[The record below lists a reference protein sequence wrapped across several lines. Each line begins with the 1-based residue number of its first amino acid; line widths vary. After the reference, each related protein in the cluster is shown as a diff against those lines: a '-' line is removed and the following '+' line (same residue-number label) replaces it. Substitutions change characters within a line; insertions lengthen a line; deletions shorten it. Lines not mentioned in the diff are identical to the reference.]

1 MGTAMTPYE
10 RCMAAFTWK
19 TPDRAPVIPQNS
31 DHAISL
37 AGYDMLEGS
46 KDARKLAYA
55 LLEAREKFGYDGIM
69 LGPDAAILAEAL
81 GCPTEYR
88 VEDPP
93 AITGHII
100 ERYDDV
106 SGLKVPDM
114 HKDGRMKVWLEATEI
129 LLDKCQDTFIICR
142 ADQVAFS
149 LAALLRGMEN
159 LSIDLTS
166 GEHVEGIQKLLA
178 FCNQCHIEFAR
189 AIKTVGA
196 HMTTCGDA
204 YGGPELIGPK
214 RYKEYVFPYEKEAAT
229 IIQQEIGLPY
239 SIHICGNT
247 DTIHDIWP
255 ETGAVAFEVDHKTD
269 IASLRKAS
277 LGKNAI
283 IGNLNTTMLCTD
295 SPETVSESCRELFDV
310 MMPGSGF
317 ILSSGC
323 SMSANTKVENVEAM
337 VAAAQEFGVYGF

>member
-1 MGTAMTPYE
+1 MTPYE
-10 RCMAAFTWK
+10 RCLAALNWEK
-19 TPDRAPVIPQNS
+19 PDRVPVIPQNS
-31 DHAISL
+31 DHAIHL
-37 AGYDMLEGS
+37 AGYDMIEGS
-46 KDARKLAYA
+46 KDAKKLANA

-88 VEDPP
+88 TEDPP

-100 ERYDDV
+100 ESYDDV
-106 SGLKVPDM
+106 EKLRIPDM
-114 HKDGRMKVWLEATEI
+114 QKDGRLKVWLDATEI
-129 LLDKCQDTFIICR
+129 LLNKCKDIFIICR

-159 LSIDLTS
+159 LSMDLTM
-166 GEHVEGIQKLLA
+166 GENVEGIQKLLD

-189 AIKTVGA
+189 AIKAIGA
-196 HMTTCGDA
+196 HMTTCGDS

-214 RYKEYVFPYEKEAAT
+214 RYTQHVFPYEKEAT
-229 IIQQEIGLPY
+229 GIIQYEIGLPY

-255 ETGAVAFEVDHKTD
+255 DTDAAAFEVDHKTN
-269 IASLRKAS
+269 IKSLRKAS
-277 LGKNAI
+277 MGKNTI
-283 IGNLNTTMLCTD
+283 IGNLNTTMLCND
-295 SPETVSESCRELFDV
+295 PPEMVTEACKELFDV
-310 MMPGSGF
+310 MMPESGF

-337 VAAAQEFGVYGF
+337 VEVAKEFGVY

>member
-1 MGTAMTPYE
+1 MGTTMTPYE
-10 RCMAAFTWK
+10 RCMAALIWK
-19 TPDRAPVIPQNS
+19 KPDRVPVIPQNS
-31 DHAISL
+31 DHAIYL
-37 AGYDMLEGS
+37 AGYDMIEGS
-46 KDARKLAYA
+46 KDARKLAHA
-55 LLEAREKFGYDGIM
+55 LSEAREKFGYDGIM

-88 VEDPP
+88 VDDPP

-100 ERYDDV
+100 EQYDDV
-106 SGLKVPDM
+106 DKLKIPDM

-129 LLDKCQDTFIICR
+129 LLDECPDTFIICR

-159 LSIDLTS
+159 LSMDLTIE
-166 GEHVEGIQKLLA
+166 EHLEGIQKLLA

-189 AIKTVGA
+189 AIKAVGA
-196 HMTTCGDA
+196 HMTTCGDS

-214 RYKEYVFPYEKEAAT
+214 RYKEYVFSYEKEAVT
-229 IIQQEIGLPY
+229 VIQEEIGLPY

-255 ETGAVAFEVDHKTD
+255 ETGAAAFEVDHKTD
-269 IASLRKAS
+269 VISLRKAS
-277 LGKNAI
+277 LGRNAI

-295 SPETVSESCRELFDV
+295 SPETVVESCRELFNV
-310 MMPGSGF
+310 MMPDSGF

-337 VAAAQEFGVYGF
+337 VAAAKEFGVYA